1 MNLTYSLKDYLDAT
15 THSLVGSSLKNWIR
29 LLVDNRASID
39 FKFIARIVFITL
51 LILAYTPLRIM
62 ERLLFHNKCKDIK
75 VEDPIFI
82 LGYYRSG
89 TTFMHYLMAE
99 DDRFAYASTLEVINP
114 HSFIGFGKL
123 VNAITRW
130 VVPSKR
136 PMDNLKMSPSHPF
149 EEEFALSNMGSAS
162 LCNGF
167 FFPQKISKYFNESV
181 MFESAKEKEEWKSNF
196 YYFLQKLS
204 YKHKG
209 KRLLLKTPANT
220 ARVKEI
226 LEIFP
231 DAKFVNIYRNPYRV
245 YLSNEGLLENIL
257 PLLGFQKAKNEN
269 IESYIFE
276 SYTKTYAKFIEDKKL
291 FKPEQYTE
299 VAYERFVED
308 PLCEFKRMYD
318 EINLD
323 HFEKVRPLM
332 QKVLDEYKTYKNN
345 TYEIDEE
352 LKQTIYNKW
361 EFMFK
366 FFNYSENAS
375 MFDSPMLGPDDIII
389 LGETSC
395 GGTINHLKRGKR
407 AANVN
412 LM

>member
-1 MNLTYSLKDYLDAT
+1 MKLTYNFKDYLDAT
-15 THSLVGSSLKNWIR
+15 THSLVGSSLRNWIN
-29 LLVDNRASID
+29 LLVKNRKVID
-39 FKFIARIVFITL
+39 WKFGARIFFITL
-51 LILAYTPLRIM
+51 LIFLYSPLRIL
-62 ERLLFHNKCKDIK
+62 ERLLYDKKCTNIK

-99 DDRFAYASTLEVINP
+99 DPGLTYASTLEVINVY
-114 HSFIGFGKL
+114 SFIGFGKL

-136 PMDNLKMSPSHPF
+136 PMDNLKMSPSLPF

-167 FFPQKISKYFNESV
+167 FFPQKIGKYFDDSV
-181 MFESAKEKEEWKSNF
+181 MFESETDKEEWKNNF

-231 DAKFVNIYRNPYRV
+231 NAKFVNIYRNPYRV
-245 YLSNEGLLENIL
+245 YLSNEGLLGNIL
-257 PLLGFQKAKNEN
+257 PLLGLQKAKSEN
-269 IESYIFE
+269 IESYIFD
-276 SYTKTYAKFIEDKKL
+276 SYMKTYNKFIEDKKL
-291 FKPEQYTE
+291 FSRGQYAE
-299 VAYERFVED
+299 VAYEHFVKD
-308 PLCEFKRMYD
+308 PLKEFERMYK
-318 EINLD
+318 ELNMS
-323 HFEKVRPLM
+323 HFDRVRPKM
-332 QKVLDEYKTYKNN
+332 QKVLDEYKNYKNN
-345 TYEIDEE
+345 TYEIDAD
-352 LKQTIYNKW
+352 LKQLIYSKW

-366 FFNYSENAS
+366 YFNYDKNGS
-375 MFDSPMLGPDDIII
+375 MYDPPIIECNEPIKIEGATNGSSTNEYDSAIKMTG
-389 LGETSC
+389 
-395 GGTINHLKRGKR
+395 
-407 AANVN
+407 
-412 LM
+412 